1 MTKAH
6 NRSGVRTAIAVALCP
21 LSPHGLTSHVVHIQ
35 NMSDVVEDHVGA
47 KGDIKVVASVPVAR
61 ALMGMRS
68 KVEEDGDRRH

>member
-1 MTKAH
+1 
-6 NRSGVRTAIAVALCP
+6 
-21 LSPHGLTSHVVHIQ
+21 
-35 NMSDVVEDHVGA
+35 MSDVVEDHVGA